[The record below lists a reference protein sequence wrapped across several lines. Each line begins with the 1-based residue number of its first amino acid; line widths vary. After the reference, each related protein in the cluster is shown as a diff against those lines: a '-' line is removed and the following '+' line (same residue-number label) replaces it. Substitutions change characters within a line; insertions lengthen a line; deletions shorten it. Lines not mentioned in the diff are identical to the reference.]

1 MITGSHQLRHLNPHV
16 MVDLIKKVI
25 PKSWYK
31 TGVLRGPDAGHQ
43 NPLRDWLERL
53 WVYLCRQHPTDLT
66 PFLDLPILPLG
77 EDKVVPLTLPSLVIM
92 RSEFG
97 VELSPGLCHCLELVG
112 VTVVD
117 GLADHVR
124 CHAAVVGSFVRP
136 PMPKNVVDAILTAS
150 RKNDVP
156 TVFRDHTTEAEKLEL
171 LELIG
176 KIGSESNE
184 ERHKEFLRT
193 LPLFKSTR
201 STPEQPQFVSA
212 AEVKKAHASHN
223 IVTLM
228 EAFIDVSTSEAKSA
242 ATTLGVEILDDVS
255 FIKYHVL
262 SEMRNSGLKPEDVQ
276 KCMHY
281 VFDNIQMLQRV
292 DPQLLQ
298 HFIDISFVTT
308 KGGQVVSPNSVYDPT
323 DETLQKLFVGENN
336 HFPSGFYDS
345 PETLVILRKMGMKT
359 SRDVS
364 AHDILSTA
372 GHIETM
378 SNTLAD
384 NKRHKAETLL
394 MFLANFRSDLLQKAA
409 NGQLLLDW
417 LKDIAWVP
425 VCIDMPEQFPVGLK
439 INAGEVL
446 RTAADVKSYDWACIV
461 GSVVPIVRCRAKENI
476 STLFGWDRPPSLADI
491 VRQFTLLVA
500 SYSYDAT
507 ADYTV
512 VVRSTYDALSA
523 HPLSAVR
530 DALEAAE
537 LREWVWHGEG
547 FTTVERVLLQPPPLT
562 LKPYVYALTPGLQRF
577 HTLLSGCGVRRQ
589 CSSDVLVSVLHHMKA
604 KYDKSDPEQ
613 VAGASDR
620 GSGVAQA
627 TTKTTDPK
635 RRNNDVPSHSFE
647 EIESDLRLTNDILN
661 HIKSL
666 PLPASVLSRVL
677 VPADVEG
684 TVRLLPASDCAYCD
698 VEWLRKGF
706 DSMEFDETDGIVL
719 THHHLPTSTAA
730 ALGVPTLMSRMLHAE
745 ELAITSFGQGEPLT
759 NTLRRMLEDYTDGL
773 AIPKELV
780 QNADDAGATEVH
792 FMYDERT
799 HDDARKYLFDEGM
812 RECQGPA
819 LWCYSNS
826 TFTDSDLDNI
836 IRLGG
841 AAKQMDATKIGRF
854 GLGFNVVYNLTD
866 VPSFVTGNVIV
877 FFDPHTT
884 HLGRSIH
891 DKSKPGIKIDLRRNK
906 TLLRK
911 MSHQFQPYKGVFGC
925 DMDAVSGPSWPATLF
940 RFPLRTKLQAQR
952 SDISGLHYDTAHM
965 SQLLTLLA
973 DNSHSLLLF
982 TQNVKKV
989 SMWHLSSNTSPDNA
1003 VKIFSV
1009 SREIVTEIRDMYFH
1023 NTGDSKGKSEM
1034 TRSGTFLKAAVRYMN
1049 QWSEGSATH
1058 APQSSTIVRIESY
1071 LDDRTTLLQ
1080 TRPTATVKFWLSC
1093 LCMAEGRA
1101 IKLARQMTKQG
1112 YVPAAAVA
1120 VRLLPADNGYVPA
1133 TPGED
1138 DRDGGQVF
1146 NFLPLPVRSG
1156 LPVHINGMF
1165 AVHSNRRRLVE
1176 TTADDTGSNLRA
1188 WNDALLEGG
1197 VVTAYTQMLHDLQPL
1212 VTSAAAA
1219 HDVPLYV
1226 IWPTVADTD
1235 SYFQP
1240 LVRIFYRFLTAQAA
1254 TTPMIYIADNASV
1267 VTLDRVM
1274 FLLPDLVASPQ
1285 LQLLVTSVFRQCVP
1299 DRTPVSVS
1307 GAVLN
1312 SFREAGCGGFIDA
1325 NTYDMKRFFS
1335 DIFFPNI
1342 QRLSAAERDPLVQFA
1357 LQSKKVDSL
1366 LKQYPCVPA
1375 TPDGETLRTPQD
1387 MVHPGGTV
1395 AKLYLPTD
1403 GRFPHGDILT
1413 GETCLRRLQ
1422 QLGMALNEITWDNL
1436 IERLVSVENVYQED
1450 VAEGRNRIKCALEF
1464 LALKLMQQTGTLMSE
1479 KDAELQRM
1487 RNAAQERIV
1496 QIPFVP
1502 LLPRPRHSPLTWK
1515 NDEYGSTA
1523 LLSPSV
1529 LYPREH
1535 LRLVSAVHPI
1545 ADDQNMKKE
1554 VREFLGLVRKKPSP
1568 DDVMRQFHHMLCIQ
1582 LLALGDAEY
1591 DIFHSACL
1599 SIYAFLQHESTR
1611 RSNSDSSDVACLV
1624 KSFLSSRP
1632 CILIQSQFQL
1642 PRKVTFNG
1650 GHGCQPYLHN
1660 LPTEMARCYKPLMQL
1675 LGVRD
1680 EFETTDYV
1688 DAIQDLKKNEGDT
1701 ELTDSNLQLAITLAT
1716 LLCSYMEL
1724 DKLKQ
1729 QNDVHEE
1736 YGTLYLPNTRG
1747 VLHPVSA
1754 LCYNDIPIRT
1764 NTVTTATLVEMDET
1778 HAVGGYTHL
1787 SLSRNVAIGLGVRTM
1802 DREMLSRHA
1811 QGIPFGQKQDLTTSL
1826 RRILDN
1832 YPFNYEILKELIQ
1845 NADDAGA
1852 TEIHFVSDSRHH
1864 GDTAVFAPS
1873 WKPLQGPALCVYN
1886 NRPFTEA
1893 DLEGIQKLGQGS
1905 KLHDPSKTGQYGIG
1919 FSAMYHL
1926 TDTPS
1931 VLTRPEGKSQSLCV
1945 FDPHLSYVPDATVV
1959 NPGMRYDVDRLQQ
1972 RYPDVFSCYL
1982 PQCFDVNDATL
1993 FRFPLRTAEMAKKS
2007 KISKQAVTP
2016 GNLQRLLDE
2025 LKEESCDTLLFTTHI
2040 TNISISEVDHDT
2052 GKLTNTYMARAK
2064 LSNKHKSLKSELAAA
2079 SRTAAAA
2086 EHGDRLRSIPY
2097 CEVIS
2102 TLVIVDT
2109 RGVQEKWC
2117 VSEQLGTEPGVDVP
2131 ETVSRS
2137 FHTGELRLLP
2147 RGGIACL
2154 FESHHDYMI
2163 TQARKK
2169 RSVFCFLPLPI
2180 ATSLPVHVNGHFAL
2194 GYENRRTL
2202 WDRADRDSYKTEWNE
2217 FLCREV
2223 IAPCYVRL
2231 MTAVR
2236 TEFLKAD
2243 VDEDNCI
2250 KLSCSG
2256 RKLDNAIA
2264 AHQSQFPSFDDNRP
2278 DWDVLVKAVYDCCA
2292 RTSAPVFPS
2301 VRRQEDTPDTWCIT
2315 WLPATGKGEQKA
2327 FFPEKKK
2334 KDTRV
2339 PVSSLPD
2346 MFILTH
2352 SPCGLTNQ
2360 PTKKTDTEVLQDVLL
2375 TCGMKLVFASTFLI
2389 KSLEQASLPVEVLS
2403 PENVVTFFAS
2413 STNDSP
2419 SCELGELPMPLTQ
2432 SMFKTVNTL
2441 QIVLKYCQQDPKFVT
2456 RLEGAPLLLTADNV
2470 LRVFDSDKPVFYSR
2484 YGNLAPHCKDRFLHD
2499 CMRLGVFADVSPT
2512 DTPGISPFTIR
2523 DFANLLDQEFP
2534 LLHNTHMH
2542 VKWSRQDDMLPNN
2555 TWLRCL
2561 WKFIESQMKNDK
2573 GQMSKDRSF
2582 IEARL
2587 SPLNDWCLILARVAS
2602 ERFLVPISMASTVIY
2617 LASSADHN
2625 LDGVLRKMCLPEL
2638 DLSVA
2643 TTKMLV
2649 ATVDKAHLVFGV
2661 VYTHMSEPGETA
2673 SLSSCEGHS
2682 LLSYFSVNLHCLQ
2695 QYVTNYVNRLKKLP
2709 LYTTVCGDVIHL
2721 TGSNVYVLPDEI
2733 PTSGMDSWRS
2743 KSGIVFLSHDD
2754 ELKALYTAI
2763 GCAVLTVGDVYCKFI
2778 FQQLEYLSNDEL
2790 MTHLHYVYSTCIKSK
2805 FIHRPGGGISDR
2817 ERTKVVSMLQTLP
2830 ILKHDEDGDLQ
2841 QVNEFFDSDNDVF
2854 RIMLPDDKFTPH
2866 HQESPFSQQAW
2877 KDFLYQLGLQREVT
2891 PHMYSQFAKQV
2902 ALEGATNSNSEET
2915 KHKSRILVKHLF
2927 AIENTRTQHMIM
2939 QIIADVAFVPEERV
2953 DQSLKQL
2960 HPQRVADG
2968 RYIAFRDSVSMKNVA
2983 LTWTQATLLPDWA
2996 NPDNP
3001 TFPDPRH
3008 AAGVKK
3014 RLGIADIPPNQMVAM
3029 HLRTLCENETRGNNA
3044 VKQNVFKVIY
3054 SHLQTHGLKD
3064 PDVHDILSNTPCV
3077 LVEDGNVVF
3086 ANQTVINMYD
3096 TDEIRPYLYKL
3107 PLYLGEFGPLFQ
3119 ALGATERATADQYC
3133 NVLTRLH
3140 TQTRNDEL
3148 NPNKILCALKAMA
3161 GLFQVL
3167 KTKPQ
3172 SQDVPIL
3179 FLLSE
3184 ARTLVQS
3191 TRLVFN
3197 DAPAYYERAGALPG
3211 LQFLARVQEYVDSR
3225 PEESLRKLSAALQ
3238 PKMLSS
3244 VVSER
3249 LMSQCELCENTDS
3262 LAARLSARLRSAVF
3276 LDAIDRL
3283 ARHEAHCRGIEPDT
3297 ARIADATNRLSRINV
3312 HGVVGNIVTE
3322 LVYGDKPVVGSE
3334 LKKTCFVEKPHQ
3346 PGRVKKWHVY
3356 VSSDADFSLDLLVP
3370 LAGVINEIMSGLL
3383 RDAILYLQPIMS
3395 CQSED
3400 DINTTLNN
3408 LNVHEHHATAERERT
3423 RLVPRP
3429 GDQIPETHIPW
3440 LKTGDRAFDVG
3451 EFVGYKKDDSHPV
3464 LYGIIKEQQ
3473 LSTPESGTYFVTIGE
3488 SSDVMADDAQLYTF
3502 V

>member
-1 MITGSHQLRHLNPHV
+1 MITGSHQLRHLNTHV

-31 TGVLRGPDAGHQ
+31 TATLPGPDAGYQHAS
-43 NPLRDWLERL
+43 RDWLERL
-53 WVYLCRQHPTDLT
+53 WVYLRRQHPTDLT

-77 EDKVVPLTLPSLVIM
+77 EDKVVPLTLPSLVIL

-97 VELSPGLCHCLELVG
+97 VELSPCLCHCLELVG
-112 VTVVD
+112 VTMVD

-136 PMPKNVVDAILTAS
+136 PIPKDVIDAILTAS
-150 RKNDVP
+150 RKNDVS
-156 TVFRDHTTEAEKLEL
+156 TLFRDHTTEAEKLEL
-171 LELIG
+171 IELIG
-176 KIGSESNE
+176 MIDSESIE

-193 LPLFKSTR
+193 LPLFKSTL
-201 STPEQPQFVSA
+201 STPEQPQVVSA

-228 EAFIDVSTSEAKSA
+228 EAFIDVSTKEAMSA
-242 ATTLGVEILDDVS
+242 ATTLGVEILNDVS
-255 FIKYHVL
+255 FIKCHVL
-262 SEMRNSGLKPEDVQ
+262 SEMRNRRLKPEDVQ

-281 VFDNIQMLQRV
+281 VFDNIQMLQRD
-292 DPQLLQ
+292 DPQLLR
-298 HFIDISFVTT
+298 HLIDIPFVTT
-308 KGGQVVSPNSVYDPT
+308 RGGHVVSPNSVYDPT
-323 DETLQKLFVGENN
+323 DGTIQKLFVGEDN
-336 HFPSGFYDS
+336 HFPSGFYDT
-345 PETLVILRKMGMKT
+345 PESLVVLRKMGMKT
-359 SRDVS
+359 ARDVS

-372 GHIETM
+372 VHIETM

-384 NKRHKAETLL
+384 DKKQKAETLL
-394 MFLANFRSDLLQKAA
+394 MFLASNCNLVQEEVNGKLLF
-409 NGQLLLDW
+409 DW
-417 LKDIAWVP
+417 LKNLAWVT
-425 VCIDMPEQFPVGLK
+425 VCTDMPEQLPVGLK
-439 INAGEVL
+439 NNAGDVFCN
-446 RTAADVKSYDWACIV
+446 AGDVKSYDWACIV
-461 GSVVPIVRCRAKENI
+461 GSVVPMVRCRAKENI
-476 STLFGWDRPPSLADI
+476 STLFGWDRPPSLDAV

-500 SYSYDAT
+500 SYSYDST
-507 ADYTV
+507 ADYTF
-512 VVRSTYDALSA
+512 VVRNTYDALST
-523 HPLSAVR
+523 HPLGAVHK
-530 DALEAAE
+530 ALEAAE

-547 FTTVERVLLQPPPLT
+547 FTTVERVLLQPPPMT

-577 HTLLSGCGVRRQ
+577 RKLLSGCGVRHQ
-589 CSSDVLVSVLHHMKA
+589 CSSDVLVNVLHDIKA
-604 KYDKSDPEQ
+604 KYNNSDKEQ
-613 VAGASDR
+613 VTSVSD
-620 GSGVAQA
+620 GEIDEVEA
-627 TTKTTDPK
+627 TNEAEDPK
-635 RRNNDVPSHSFE
+635 PRNDNVPSHSVE
-647 EIESDLRLTNDILN
+647 EIESDLRLTTDILN
-661 HIKSL
+661 QMKSL
-666 PLPASVLSRVL
+666 PLQDSVLGRVL

-706 DSMEFDETDGIVL
+706 DSLEFDETDGIIL

-759 NTLRRMLEDYTDGL
+759 NTLRRLLEDNTDEL
-773 AIPKELV
+773 AIPKELL

-884 HLGRSIH
+884 HLGRSIY

-973 DNSHSLLLF
+973 DNAHSLLLF

-989 SMWHLSSNTSPDNA
+989 SLWHLLSDTSPDNA
-1003 VKIFSV
+1003 VKIFTV
-1009 SREIVTEIRDMYFH
+1009 SRDIVTEIHDMYFH
-1023 NTGDSKGKSEM
+1023 NTGDSKCKSEM

-1049 QWSEGSATH
+1049 EWSEGSATH
-1058 APQSSTIVRIESY
+1058 APQSSTIIRVESH
-1071 LDDRTTLLQ
+1071 LNDRTTLLQ

-1093 LCMAEGRA
+1093 FCMAEGRA
-1101 IKLARQMTKQG
+1101 IKLAREMTKEG
-1112 YVPAAAVA
+1112 YVPAAAVV

-1133 TPGED
+1133 TPYED

-1176 TTADDTGSNLRA
+1176 MTSDDTGSNLRA

-1212 VTSAAAA
+1212 VTASA
-1219 HDVPLYV
+1219 HDVPLYL
-1226 IWPTVADTD
+1226 IWPTIGNTD

-1240 LVRIFYRFLTAQAA
+1240 LVRVFYRFLAAHAA
-1254 TTPMIYIADNASV
+1254 TTPMIYSADNASV

-1274 FLLPDLVASPQ
+1274 FLLPDLVASPE

-1312 SFREAGCGGFIDA
+1312 SFREACCGGFIDTI
-1325 NTYDMKRFFS
+1325 TYDMKRFFS

-1342 QRLSAAERDPLVQFA
+1342 QRLSAAERDPLVRFA

-1366 LKQYPCVPA
+1366 LKQYPCVPV
-1375 TPDGETLRTPQD
+1375 TPDGETLKTPQD

-1395 AKLYLPTD
+1395 AKLYLPID
-1403 GRFPHGDILT
+1403 GRFPRGDTFT
-1413 GETCLRRLQ
+1413 GETCFRRLQ
-1422 QLGMALNEITWDNL
+1422 QLGMAFNEITWDNL
-1436 IERLVSVENVYQED
+1436 IERLESVESVYRED
-1450 VAEGRNRIKCALEF
+1450 VPEGRSRVKCALEF
-1464 LALKLMQQTGTLMSE
+1464 LALKLMQQTGSSMSE

-1487 RNAAQERIV
+1487 RDAAQERIV

-1502 LLPRPRHSPLTWK
+1502 LLLRPRHSPLPWK

-1523 LLSPSV
+1523 LLSASV
-1529 LYPREH
+1529 LYPRKH
-1535 LRLVSAVHPI
+1535 LHLVSAVQPI

-1554 VREFLGLVRKKPSP
+1554 VQEFLGLARKKPSL
-1568 DDVMRQFHHMLCIQ
+1568 DDVMRQFDHVLGMQ
-1582 LLALGDAEY
+1582 LLALCDTEY
-1591 DIFHSACL
+1591 DIFHSACS
-1599 SIYAFLQHESTR
+1599 SIYAFLQRESKETH
-1611 RSNSDSSDVACLV
+1611 V
-1624 KSFLSSRP
+1624 KSVLSSRP
-1632 CILIQSQFQL
+1632 CILVQRQFQL

-1650 GHGCQPYLHN
+1650 GHGCEPYLHN
-1660 LPTEMARCYKPLMQL
+1660 LPTEMARCYKPLMML

-1680 EFETTDYV
+1680 KFETTDYV
-1688 DAIQDLKKNEGDT
+1688 KAIQDLKKHEGDA
-1701 ELTDSNLQLAITLAT
+1701 ELTESKLQLANTLASD
-1716 LLCSYMEL
+1716 LCTSMEL

-1754 LCYNDIPIRT
+1754 LCYNDITIRT
-1764 NTVTTATLVEMDET
+1764 NTVTTATLVETDET
-1778 HAVGGYTHL
+1778 QAVGGYTHSGL
-1787 SLSRNVAIGLGVRTM
+1787 SHRVAIGLGVRTM
-1802 DREMLSRHA
+1802 DREILSRHA
-1811 QGIPFGQKQDLTTSL
+1811 EGIPYGQTQDLTTSL

-1832 YPFNYEILKELIQ
+1832 YPLNYEILKELIQ

-1864 GDTAVFAPS
+1864 KDTAVFAPS

-1893 DLEGIQKLGQGS
+1893 DLEGIQKLGQGN
-1905 KLHDPSKTGQYGIG
+1905 KLHDSSKTGQYGIG

-1959 NPGMRYDVDRLQQ
+1959 SPGMRYDVDRLQQ

-1982 PQCFDVNDATL
+1982 PQCFDVNNATL

-2007 KISKQAVTP
+2007 NISKRSVTP
-2016 GNLQRLLDE
+2016 VNLRRLLDE
-2025 LKEESCDTLLFTTHI
+2025 LKEEACETLLFTNHVKK
-2040 TNISISEVDHDT
+2040 ISISVVDDNT
-2052 GKLTNTYMARAK
+2052 GKLSNTYTARANISK
-2064 LSNKHKSLKSELAAA
+2064 EHVKLKSELADA

-2086 EHGDRLRSIPY
+2086 EHGDGLRNIPFR
-2097 CEVIS
+2097 EVMS

-2109 RGVQEKWC
+2109 KGVQEKWC
-2117 VSEQLGTEPGVDVP
+2117 VSEQLGTEPNAAVP
-2131 ETVSRS
+2131 ESVSRAV
-2137 FHTGELRLLP
+2137 HTGELHLLP

-2154 FESHHDYMI
+2154 FESPHGYVI
-2163 TQARKK
+2163 TQARKM
-2169 RSVFCFLPLPI
+2169 RGVFCFLPLPI

-2236 TEFLKAD
+2236 TEFLKAS
-2243 VDEDNCI
+2243 VDEDNCME
-2250 KLSCSG
+2250 LTRSR
-2256 RKLDNAIA
+2256 RKLDDAIA
-2264 AHQSQFPSFDDNRP
+2264 AHQSQLPWFNDKEPN
-2278 DWDVLVKAVYDCCA
+2278 WNVLVKAVYDCCA
-2292 RTSAPVFPS
+2292 RTKAPVFPS
-2301 VRRQEDTPDTWCIT
+2301 VRRQEDTPETWCVT

-2327 FFPEKKK
+2327 FFTENKKK
-2334 KDTRV
+2334 ETHDTTYSRFGLFN
-2339 PVSSLPD
+2339 P
-2346 MFILTH
+2346 TYG
-2352 SPCGLTNQ
+2352 PCGVTYQ
-2360 PTKKTDTEVLQDVLL
+2360 PTKKTYTEVLQDVLL
-2375 TCGMKLVFASTFLI
+2375 TCGMKLVLASTVLI
-2389 KSLEQASLPVEVLS
+2389 KNIQRANLPVEVMS
-2403 PENVVTFFAS
+2403 PENVMTFFAS
-2413 STNDSP
+2413 NTNDSP
-2419 SCELGELPMPLTQ
+2419 SCKLGELPMPLIQ
-2432 SMFKTVNTL
+2432 SVFKTADTL
-2441 QIVLKYCQQDPKFVT
+2441 QIVLKYCQQDPRFMS
-2456 RLEGAPLLLTADNV
+2456 RLGGAPLLLTADNV
-2470 LRVFDSDKPVFYSR
+2470 LRVFDNDKPVFHCHYAD
-2484 YGNLAPHCKDRFLHD
+2484 LAPHCKHLFLHD
-2499 CMRLGVFADVSPT
+2499 DVRNGVFRSVST
-2512 DTPGISPFTIR
+2512 SHSTMFSSFTIS
-2523 DFANLLDQEFP
+2523 DLANLLEQEFP
-2534 LLHNTHMH
+2534 LLHNTHSL
-2542 VKWSRQDDMLPNN
+2542 VKWSRQYNTLPHD
-2555 TWLRCL
+2555 TWVRRL
-2561 WKFIESQMKNDK
+2561 WHFIESQLKNAN
-2573 GQMSKDRSF
+2573 GQLSQHRSY

-2587 SPLNDWCLILARVAS
+2587 SPLNDWCLIPARVAG
-2602 ERFLVPISMASTVIY
+2602 ERFLVPIGMASTVIY
-2617 LASSADHN
+2617 LPSSTDYD
-2625 LDGVLRKMCLPEL
+2625 LVGVLRKMHLPEV
-2638 DLSVA
+2638 DL
-2643 TTKMLV
+2643 LV
-2649 ATVDKAHLVFGV
+2649 ADRQQGFCMTAGFTTILQVLVTTVDEPHLVFGFV
-2661 VYTHMSEPGETA
+2661 HKRINECGETTV
-2673 SLSSCEGHS
+2673 LSSRESHH
-2682 LLSYFSVNLHCLQ
+2682 LLTYFSKNLQHLQ
-2695 QYVTNYVNRLKKLP
+2695 KYDTHYVNHLKELP
-2709 LYTTVCGDVIHL
+2709 LYTTVCGDVIRL
-2721 TGSNVYVLPDEI
+2721 TGCCVYVLPRRI
-2733 PTSGMDSWRS
+2733 PNSGMDSWRS
-2743 KSGIVFLSHDD
+2743 KSGIVFLSQDD
-2754 ELKALYTAI
+2754 ELTALYAAI
-2763 GCAVLTVGDVYCKFI
+2763 GCAVLTLGDIYCNFI
-2778 FQQLEYLSNDEL
+2778 FQQLEYLSTYER
-2790 MTHLHYVYSTCIKSK
+2790 MTHMYYVYSTFMKDRS
-2805 FIHRPGGGISDR
+2805 GGGISDS
-2817 ERTKVVSMLQTLP
+2817 ERTMVVSVLQKLP
-2830 ILKHDEDGDLQ
+2830 ILGHDADGDLRP
-2841 QVNEFFDSDNDVF
+2841 VSDFYDSDNEVF
-2854 RIMLPDDKFTPH
+2854 RVMLSDDRFPPQPQH
-2866 HQESPFSQQAW
+2866 SQFSRQTW
-2877 KDFLYQLGLQREVT
+2877 KHFLCKLGLQREVT

-2902 ALEGATNSNSEET
+2902 ALEGATNSISVET
-2915 KHKSRILVKHLF
+2915 ARKSRVLVKHLF
-2927 AIENTRTQHMIM
+2927 AMEDAYTQCMIL
-2939 QIIADVAFVPEERV
+2939 QSIADVAFVTEARV
-2953 DQSLKQL
+2953 DPSLQQL
-2960 HPQRVADG
+2960 HPQRAADG
-2968 RYIAFRDSVSMKNVA
+2968 RYIAFRDSVSMENA
-2983 LTWTQATLLPDWA
+2983 TITWTQAKLLLDWA
-2996 NPDNP
+2996 
-3001 TFPDPRH
+3001 DPGRSFREPQRV
-3008 AAGVKK
+3008 ADVKK
-3014 RLGIADIPPNQMVAM
+3014 CLGIADNPPNQMVAM

-3044 VKQNVFKVIY
+3044 VKQNVFRSIY

-3064 PDVHDILSNTPCV
+3064 PDVHDVLSNTPCV
-3077 LVEDGNVVF
+3077 LVEDGKVVF
-3086 ANQTVINMYD
+3086 ASQTVINMYD

-3107 PLYLGEFGPLFQ
+3107 PLYLGEFSPLFQ

-3133 NVLTRLH
+3133 SVLTHLH

-3148 NPNKILCALKAMA
+3148 DPNELVCALKAMA

-3167 KTKPQ
+3167 KER
-3172 SQDVPIL
+3172 SQTPDVLVL

-3184 ARTLVQS
+3184 SGTLVQS

-3211 LQFLARVQEYVDSR
+3211 LQFLARVQECGDSR
-3225 PEESLRKLSAALQ
+3225 PEENMRKLSAALQ

-3249 LMSQCELCENTDS
+3249 LMSQCALSESTDN
-3262 LAARLSARLRSAVF
+3262 LAARLSARLLSPVF

-3283 ARHEAHCRGIEPDT
+3283 ARHEAHRRGIEPDT
-3297 ARIADATNRLSRINV
+3297 ARIADATDRLSTIDV
-3312 HGVVGNIVTE
+3312 HGVVGDVVTE
-3322 LVYGDKPVVGSE
+3322 LVYRDKPVGGSQ
-3334 LKKTCFVEKPHQ
+3334 LKKTCFVEKPRQLGHVTQ
-3346 PGRVKKWHVY
+3346 WHVY
-3356 VSSDADFSLDLLVP
+3356 ISSDAELSLDLLVS
-3370 LAGVINEIMSGLL
+3370 LTDVINEIMSGLL
-3383 RDAILYLQPIMS
+3383 RDAVLYLQPIIS
-3395 CQSED
+3395 CQSEN

-3408 LNVHEHHATAERERT
+3408 LNVREHHATAESGRP
-3423 RLVPRP
+3423 RLIPRP
-3429 GDQIPETHIPW
+3429 GDPVSNTHMPL
-3440 LKTGDRAFDVG
+3440 LKRGKRAFFEG
-3451 EFVGYKKDDSHPV
+3451 EYVGYKEDDSYPV
-3464 LYGIIKEQQ
+3464 LYGIIKKRQ
-3473 LSTPESGTYFVTIGE
+3473 LSRFDSSTFHVTIGE
-3488 SSDVMADDAQLYTF
+3488 RSDVIVDDAQLYKF
-3502 V
+3502 VRN

>member
-1 MITGSHQLRHLNPHV
+1 M
-16 MVDLIKKVI
+16 
-25 PKSWYK
+25 
-31 TGVLRGPDAGHQ
+31 
-43 NPLRDWLERL
+43 
-53 WVYLCRQHPTDLT
+53 
-66 PFLDLPILPLG
+66 
-77 EDKVVPLTLPSLVIM
+77 PLTLPSLVFL

-117 GLADHVR
+117 GLADYVR

-150 RKNDVP
+150 RKNDVT
-156 TVFRDHTTEAEKLEL
+156 TVFRDHTKEAEKLEL

-193 LPLFKSTR
+193 LPLFKSTH

-212 AEVKKAHASHN
+212 AEVKKAHASHS

-228 EAFIDVSTSEAKSA
+228 EAFIDVSTSEAMSA

-323 DETLQKLFVGENN
+323 DGTLQKLFVGENN

-372 GHIETM
+372 GHIKTM

-394 MFLANFRSDLLQKAA
+394 MFLANFRSDLLQKAV

-417 LKDIAWVP
+417 LKYLAWVP
-425 VCIDMPEQFPVGLK
+425 VCIDIPEQFPVGLK
-439 INAGEVL
+439 INAGEVF

-461 GSVVPIVRCRAKENI
+461 GSVVPIVRCRAKEKI
-476 STLFGWDRPPSLADI
+476 STLFGWDRPPSLDDV

-500 SYSYDAT
+500 SYSYDST
-507 ADYTV
+507 ADYTL
-512 VVRSTYDALSA
+512 VVRKTYNFLST
-523 HPLSAVR
+523 HPLGAVQK
-530 DALEAAE
+530 ALEAAE

-547 FTTVERVLLQPPPLT
+547 FTTVERALLQRPPMT

-577 HTLLSGCGVRRQ
+577 HKLLSGCGVRRQ
-589 CSSDVLVSVLHHMKA
+589 CSSDVLVSVLHDMKA

-613 VAGASDR
+613 VAGAYDR
-620 GSGVAQA
+620 GSDVAQA
-627 TTKTTDPK
+627 TTKTQDPK
-635 RRNNDVPSHSFE
+635 RRNNDVPSHSVE
-647 EIESDLRLTNDILN
+647 EIESDLRLTNDILI
-661 HIKSL
+661 HMKSL
-666 PLPASVLSRVL
+666 PLPASVLARVL

-684 TVRLLPASDCAYCD
+684 TVRLLPASDCTYCD

-925 DMDAVSGPSWPATLF
+925 DMDTVSGPSWPATLF

-973 DNSHSLLLF
+973 DNAHSLLLF

-989 SMWHLSSNTSPDNA
+989 SLWHLSSNTSPDNA
-1003 VKIFSV
+1003 VNIFSV

-1023 NTGDSKGKSEM
+1023 NTGDSKCKSEM
-1034 TRSGTFLKAAVRYMN
+1034 TRCSTFLKAAVRYMN
-1049 QWSEGSATH
+1049 EWNEGSATH
-1058 APQSSTIVRIESY
+1058 APQSSTIIRVESH
-1071 LDDRTTLLQ
+1071 LSDRSTLLQ
-1080 TRPTATVKFWLSC
+1080 TRPTASVKFWLSC

-1101 IKLARQMTKQG
+1101 IKLAQEMTKEG

-1120 VRLLPADNGYVPA
+1120 VRLLPTDNGYVPA
-1133 TPGED
+1133 TPCED

-1165 AVHSNRRRLVE
+1165 AVYSNRRRLVE
-1176 TTADDTGSNLRA
+1176 TTSDDTGSKLRS
-1188 WNDALLEGG
+1188 WNDALLEDG
-1197 VVTAYTQMLHDLQPL
+1197 VVTAYAQILQDLQPL
-1212 VTSAAAA
+1212 VTAAA
-1219 HDVPLYV
+1219 HDVPFYH

-1235 SYFQP
+1235 SYFKP
-1240 LVRIFYRFLTAQAA
+1240 MVKVFYRFLVAHAA

-1267 VTLDRVM
+1267 VTLDRVL
-1274 FLLPDLVASPQ
+1274 FLIPDLVASPE

-1299 DRTPVSVS
+1299 DRTPVSVC

-1312 SFREAGCGGFIDA
+1312 SFVEAGCGAFIDT
-1325 NTYDMKRFFS
+1325 NTYDIKHFFS

-1342 QRLSAAERDPLVQFA
+1342 QRFSAAERDPLVRFA
-1357 LQSKKVDSL
+1357 LHSKKVDSL
-1366 LKQYPCVPA
+1366 LKQYPCVPV
-1375 TPDGETLRTPQD
+1375 TPDGETLKTPQD
-1387 MVHPGGTV
+1387 VVHPGGIV

-1403 GRFPHGDILT
+1403 GRFPHGDT
-1413 GETCLRRLQ
+1413 FAGETCLRRLQ
-1422 QLGMALNEITWDNL
+1422 ELGMAFNEITWDNL
-1436 IERLVSVENVYQED
+1436 IERLESVESVYRED

-1464 LALKLMQQTGTLMSE
+1464 LALKLMQQTGTFM
-1479 KDAELQRM
+1479 KTDTDAELQRM
-1487 RNAAQERIV
+1487 RDAAQERIV

-1523 LLSPSV
+1523 LLSPTV
-1529 LYPREH
+1529 LYAHDH
-1535 LRLVSAVHPI
+1535 LCLVSAVHPI

-1554 VREFLGLVRKKPSP
+1554 VRQFLGLVHQKPSL
-1568 DDVMRQFHHMLCIQ
+1568 DDVMRQFDHMLAMQ
-1582 LLALGDAEY
+1582 LLALCDAEY
-1591 DIFHSACL
+1591 DIFHSACS
-1599 SIYAFLQHESTR
+1599 SIYAFLQHES
-1611 RSNSDSSDVACLV
+1611 RSKSDSSDVACLV
-1624 KSFLSSRP
+1624 KSVLSSRP
-1632 CILIQSQFQL
+1632 CILIQRHFQL
-1642 PRKVTFNG
+1642 PQKVTFSG
-1650 GHGCQPYLHN
+1650 EHGCQPYLHK
-1660 LPTEMARCYKPLMQL
+1660 LPTEMARWYKPLMKL
-1675 LGVRD
+1675 LGVRNH
-1680 EFETTDYV
+1680 FKTTDYV
-1688 DAIQDLKKNEGDT
+1688 EAIQELKKHEGDA
-1701 ELTDSNLQLAITLAT
+1701 ELTDSKLQLAITLAT
-1716 LLCSYMEL
+1716 RLWSSIDL

-1729 QNDVHEE
+1729 KEDVHNK
-1736 YGTLYLPNTRG
+1736 YGTIYLPNTRG

-1764 NTVTTATLVEMDET
+1764 NAVTTATLVETDET

-1802 DREMLSRHA
+1802 EREMLSRYA

-1826 RRILDN
+1826 RRILGS
-1832 YPFNYEILKELIQ
+1832 YPLNYEILKELIQ

-1905 KLHDPSKTGQYGIG
+1905 KLQDSSKTGQYGIG

-1945 FDPHLSYVPDATVV
+1945 FDPHLSYVPDATIV

-1982 PQCFDVNDATL
+1982 PECFDVNDATL

-2007 KISKQAVTP
+2007 NINKRSVTP
-2016 GNLQRLLDE
+2016 ENLQSLLDE
-2025 LKEESCDTLLFTTHI
+2025 LKEEACETLLFTNHVKK
-2040 TNISISEVDHDT
+2040 ISISEVDHDT
-2052 GKLTNTYMARAK
+2052 GKLTNTYMARAA
-2064 LSNKHKSLKSELAAA
+2064 LSKEHVKLKSELADA

-2086 EHGDRLRSIPY
+2086 VHGDRLRSIPFR
-2097 CEVIS
+2097 EIMT
-2102 TLVIVDT
+2102 TLAIVDT
-2109 RGVQEKWC
+2109 IGVREKWR
-2117 VSEQLGTEPGVDVP
+2117 VSEQLGTEPDVDVP
-2131 ETVSRS
+2131 ESVSRAV
-2137 FHTGELRLLP
+2137 HTGELRLLP
-2147 RGGIACL
+2147 RGGVACL
-2154 FESHHDYMI
+2154 LEFYHGDMI
-2163 TQARKK
+2163 EQTRKK
-2169 RSVFCFLPLPI
+2169 RGVFCFLPLPI
-2180 ATSLPVHVNGHFAL
+2180 TTSLPVHVNGHFAL

-2202 WDRADRDSYKTEWNE
+2202 WDKADKYSYKTEWNE

-2231 MTAVR
+2231 MAAVR
-2236 TEFLKAD
+2236 SEFLKAD
-2243 VDEDNCI
+2243 VDEDNCME
-2250 KLSCSG
+2250 LTRS
-2256 RKLDNAIA
+2256 RRELDDAIA
-2264 AHQSQFPSFDDNRP
+2264 AHQSQLPSFNDKEHN
-2278 DWDVLVKAVYDCCA
+2278 WDVLVKAVYDFCA
-2292 RTSAPVFPS
+2292 RTEAPVFPS
-2301 VRRQEDTPDTWCIT
+2301 VRRQDNTPDTWCVT
-2315 WLPATGKGEQKA
+2315 WLPATGKCEQKA
-2327 FFPEKKK
+2327 FFTEKKK
-2334 KDTRV
+2334 KENHDTT
-2339 PVSSLPD
+2339 SSQFGLFNP
-2346 MFILTH
+2346 TYG
-2352 SPCGLTNQ
+2352 PCGVTYQ

-2375 TCGMKLVFASTFLI
+2375 TCGMKLVLASTVLI
-2389 KSLEQASLPVEVLS
+2389 KSIQQARLPIEVLS
-2403 PENVVTFFAS
+2403 PENVMSFFVS
-2413 STNDSP
+2413 YSNGSLP
-2419 SCELGELPMPLTQ
+2419 CELGELPMPLKQ
-2432 SMFKTVNTL
+2432 SVFKTADTL
-2441 QIVLKYCQQDPKFVT
+2441 QIVLNYCQQDPEFVS
-2456 RLEGAPLLLTADNV
+2456 RLDGAPLLLTADNV
-2470 LRVFDSDKPVFYSR
+2470 LRVFNSDTPVFHSS

-2499 CMRLGVFADVSPT
+2499 CMRLGVFGEVSPT
-2512 DTPGISPFTIR
+2512 DTPWLSPFTIS
-2523 DFANLLDQEFP
+2523 DLANLLDQEFP
-2534 LLHNTHMH
+2534 PNRLRNTRCH
-2542 VKWSRQDDMLPNN
+2542 VKWSPRDNALPHK
-2555 TWLRCL
+2555 TWVEHL
-2561 WKFIESQMKNDK
+2561 WDFVESQMKNAD
-2573 GQMSKDRSF
+2573 GELPESRSY

-2587 SPLNDWCLILARVAS
+2587 SPLNQWCLIPARVDN
-2602 ERFLVPISMASTVIY
+2602 ERFLVPIGMASTVIY
-2617 LASSADHN
+2617 LPSSTHMN
-2625 LDGVLRKMCLPEL
+2625 GVIRKTRLPEL
-2638 DLSVA
+2638 DL
-2643 TTKMLV
+2643 LV
-2649 ATVDKAHLVFGV
+2649 ADRQQGRCMTAGFTFLSTTILQVLVTTVDEPHLVLGV
-2661 VYTHMSEPGETA
+2661 VHTRMNECGKTTV
-2673 SLSSCEGHS
+2673 LSSRESHD
-2682 LLSYFSVNLHCLQ
+2682 LLTYFSKNLQHLQ
-2695 QYVTNYVNRLKKLP
+2695 MYDTHYADRLKELP
-2709 LYTTVCGDVIHL
+2709 LYTTVCGDVIRL
-2721 TGSNVYVLPDEI
+2721 TGCCVYVLPDGI

-2743 KSGIVFLSHDD
+2743 KSGIVFLSRDD
-2754 ELKALYTAI
+2754 ALTALYTAI
-2763 GCAVLTVGDVYCKFI
+2763 GCAVITLGDVYCTFI
-2778 FQQLEYLSNDEL
+2778 FKHLEYLSTYER
-2790 MTHLHYVYSTCIKSK
+2790 MTHLYYVYTTFMNDCS
-2805 FIHRPGGGISDR
+2805 GGGISHS
-2817 ERTKVVSMLQTLP
+2817 ERTKVVSMLQKLP
-2830 ILKHDEDGDLQ
+2830 ILGHDADGDLRP
-2841 QVNEFFDSDNDVF
+2841 VNDFYDSDNKVF
-2854 RIMLPDDKFTPH
+2854 RVMLPDDRFPPQPH
-2866 HQESPFSQQAW
+2866 QSPFSRQAW
-2877 KDFLYQLGLQREVT
+2877 KDFLCQLGLQREVT
-2891 PHMYSQFAKQV
+2891 PHMYSQFANQV
-2902 ALEGATNSNSEET
+2902 ALEGATNSSSQ
-2915 KHKSRILVKHLF
+2915 KLARMSRVLVKHLF
-2927 AIENTRTQHMIM
+2927 AMEDAKTQRVILRS
-2939 QIIADVAFVPEERV
+2939 IADVAFVTEARV
-2953 DQSLKQL
+2953 DQSLQQL
-2960 HPQRVADG
+2960 HPQRAADG
-2968 RYIAFRDSVSMKNVA
+2968 RYIAFRDSVSMKHA
-2983 LTWTQATLLPDWA
+2983 TIAWTQAKLLPSWA
-2996 NPDNP
+2996 DPDDR
-3001 TFPDPRH
+3001 TFSRSQH

-3014 RLGIADIPPNQMVAM
+3014 RLAIADNPSNQMVAQ

-3044 VKQNVFKVIY
+3044 VKKNAFKIIY
-3054 SHLQTHGLKD
+3054 SHLQSHGLKD

-3077 LVEDGNVVF
+3077 LVEDGSVVF
-3086 ANQTVINMYD
+3086 ANQTVIDMYD
-3096 TDEIRPYLYKL
+3096 NDEIRPYLYKL

-3133 NVLTRLH
+3133 TVLTRLH

-3148 NPNKILCALKAMA
+3148 NPNELVCALKAMA

-3167 KTKPQ
+3167 KERSQ
-3172 SQDVPIL
+3172 SPDVLVL

-3184 ARTLVQS
+3184 AGTLVQS

-3211 LQFLARVQEYVDSR
+3211 LQFLARVQECGDSR
-3225 PEESLRKLSAALQ
+3225 PEESLCKLSAALQ

-3244 VVSER
+3244 VVIEK
-3249 LMSQCELCENTDS
+3249 LVSQCQLSESIDS

-3276 LDAIDRL
+3276 LGAIDRL
-3283 ARHEAHCRGIEPDT
+3283 ARHEAHLRGIEPDT
-3297 ARIADATNRLSRINV
+3297 VRIADATDRLSTINV
-3312 HGVVGNIVTE
+3312 HGIVGDVVTE
-3322 LVYGDKPVVGSE
+3322 LVYRDKPVVGSQ

-3346 PGRVKKWHVY
+3346 PGRVKKWQVY
-3356 VSSDADFSLDLLVP
+3356 VSSDAYLSLDLLVS

-3383 RDAILYLQPIMS
+3383 RDAILYLQPIIS

-3408 LNVHEHHATAERERT
+3408 LNVHEYHSTAGSGQP
-3423 RLVPRP
+3423 LIPQP
-3429 GDQIPETHIPW
+3429 GHPVSDTHTTS
-3440 LKTGDRAFDVG
+3440 LKRGKRAFVEG
-3451 EFVGYKKDDSHPV
+3451 EYVGYKEDDSHPV
-3464 LYGIIKEQQ
+3464 LYGIIKKRR
-3473 LSTPESGTYFVTIGE
+3473 LSHLDNSQFHVTIGE
-3488 SSDVMADDAQLYTF
+3488 SSDVIVDDAQLYKF
-3502 V
+3502 VRN